1 MTNQARH
8 NQVVKNDDE
17 ANNRYESANS
27 WRSCFINRM
36 GNLPVFYAYNSGTN
50 TTYRFV
56 KKSDPLYDE
65 YSSKDSL

>member
-27 WRSCFINRM
+27 WRSCFRDRVCENGPGFFM
-36 GNLPVFYAYNSGTN
+36 
-50 TTYRFV
+50 
-56 KKSDPLYDE
+56 
-65 YSSKDSL
+65 SKIQTWALHVVT

>member
-1 MTNQARH
+1 MTNQAWH
-8 NQVVKNDDE
+8 NQENKTGVE
-17 ANNRYESANS
+17 ANNRYEFADS